1 MSGKTHKILV
11 LFITTVLGVVAFN
24 ILTTSAYRGINPR
37 VCKELARVFAQSPS
51 LLAQE
56 EFERLDD
63 CVKYYKTISVALK
76 PASFGIPEVSKANR
90 FDSPPKNYLK
100 KDLDFFSR

>member
-11 LFITTVLGVVAFN
+11 LLITTVLGVVAFN
-24 ILTTSAYRGINPR
+24 ILTASAYRGINPR

-51 LLAQE
+51 LLVQK
-56 EFERLDD
+56 EFERLGD
-63 CVKYYKTISVALK
+63 CVKYYKTISVALN
-76 PASFGIPEVSKANR
+76 PDTFGVAEVSKVNR
-90 FDSPPKNYLK
+90 FESPPKNYLK